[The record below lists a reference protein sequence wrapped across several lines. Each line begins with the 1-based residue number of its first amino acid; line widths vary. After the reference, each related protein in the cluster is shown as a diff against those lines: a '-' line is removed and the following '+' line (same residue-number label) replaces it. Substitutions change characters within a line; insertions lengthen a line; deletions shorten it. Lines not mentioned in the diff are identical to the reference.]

1 MREEQYKVTVGYMNG
16 KVTQEIVWA
25 VNKRQAKEIV
35 QMNLPETVEIYKI
48 GVDTL
53 TEREIENMQ
62 TNKKH
67 TMIGKG
73 ESQ

>member
-1 MREEQYKVTVGYMNG
+1 MKTQLYKVTVGYMNG

-48 GVDTL
+48 GVDTVN
-53 TEREIENMQ
+53 ERELEN
-62 TNKKH
+62 
-67 TMIGKG
+67 I
-73 ESQ
+73 

>member
-1 MREEQYKVTVGYMNG
+1 MKEEQYKVTVGYMNG

-48 GVDTL
+48 GVATL